1 MLKQQEQGQTNWKK
15 VNRPAGGLSDR
26 ERASQRAPN
35 AEATMASGSY
45 HMGEAQQSPRGPFTG
60 SHMLN
65 IKNARLRSE
74 HDVNL
79 LRNRLERL
87 RMEERKALKKIEET
101 RRRAD
106 QIVSLKTRN
115 EENHMRKLLEA
126 EYANKQLERARA
138 RLQGHRAGMQD
149 AIRRNAEE
157 MLQQKREDA
166 EVMRDQSRRINE
178 HVRQQKAVHVNR
190 ARCINAMIKEHS
202 MEVQQDKMR
211 SRMEHEETLQAEME
225 ERMLA
230 EERRRNVADRLIAD
244 MEEAEE
250 IAIERLRRTQEA
262 QKAAYEELERA
273 LGNPPPPLDQRQV
286 ALGMFQTSGAQPF
299 S

>member
-1 MLKQQEQGQTNWKK
+1 M
-15 VNRPAGGLSDR
+15 
-26 ERASQRAPN
+26 
-35 AEATMASGSY
+35 AESS
-45 HMGEAQQSPRGPFTG
+45 ELRPRGPFTG

-65 IKNARLRSE
+65 VKNARLRSE

-87 RMEERKALKKIEET
+87 RQEERKALKKIEET

-106 QIVSLKTRN
+106 QIVALKTRN

-126 EYANKQLERARA
+126 EYANQQLDRARQ
-138 RLQGHRAGMQD
+138 RLQGHREGMQD
-149 AIRRNAEE
+149 AIRANQAELTE
-157 MLQQKREDA
+157 KKRQEA
-166 EVMRDQSRRINE
+166 QVLRDQSRRISSYCALQQE
-178 HVRQQKAVHVNR
+178 AHVER
-190 ARCINAMIKEHS
+190 AKRINHMIKEHS
-202 MEVQQDKMR
+202 QNVQQDKMQA
-211 SRMEHEETLQAEME
+211 RMEHEETLQAEME
-225 ERMLA
+225 ERMLV
-230 EERRRNVADRLIAD
+230 EERRRNAADRLIAD

-273 LGNPPPPLDQRQV
+273 LANPPPPLDQRAV
-286 ALGMFQTSGAQPF
+286 ALGMFDQQQGAQDF